1 MESCIEHSV
10 YLFSISLLH
19 TNLLNMKRQLLIM
32 LLSLGCIGG
41 AYAQKDKVKIQ
52 DTQARLLD
60 VTSNAYVKP
69 LTVELKVNTNEGRI
83 RDEWPLTKEQAE
95 IEMNGDIVNIR
106 SYAVYMSSQK
116 HNADVIVAATF
127 NFRTNDEGTGYLITV
142 VGYPATFENWK
153 TAGESDYE
161 WIRLEKTLTTS
172 DREKI
177 SAIIK

>member
-1 MESCIEHSV
+1 MKKQFLIA
-10 YLFSISLLH
+10 LFA
-19 TNLLNMKRQLLIM
+19 LIYV
-32 LLSLGCIGG
+32 SS

-69 LTVELKVNTNEGRI
+69 LTVELKIDQSKGRI
-83 RDEWPLTKEQAE
+83 RDEWTLTKEQAE
-95 IEMNGDIVNIR
+95 SEMKGDIVNIR

-142 VGYPATFENWK
+142 VGYPATFQNWK
-153 TAGESDYE
+153 TADNTDYE
-161 WIRLEKTLTTS
+161 WIRMEKTLTTA

-177 SAIIK
+177 SAVVK